1 MSEHKI
7 VNNNSNDYELWDSFR
22 EGNDKAFSEI
32 FNKHVQM
39 LFRYGV
45 KFISDE
51 EMVKD
56 AIQELFV
63 KLYHNRQ
70 NLGSTDNINLYLF
83 RALKNKLIDALYSQ
97 KDTVSL
103 SSTVLPFD
111 IANPEEPDMDDDWD
125 RIVQRSRLNKGLQ
138 ALTARQREA
147 IYLRYTMDMSLEE
160 ISSLLEM
167 NYQSVRNLIHRSVEK
182 LRKELVLNLALI
194 IYLVVN

>member
-7 VNNNSNDYELWDSFR
+7 VNNNSNDCELWDSFR

-56 AIQELFV
+56 TIQELFV

-103 SSTVLPFD
+103 SSTVLPFE
-111 IANPEEPDMDDDWD
+111 IANPEEPDTEDDWD
-125 RIVQRSRLNKGLQ
+125 RIVQKSRLNKGLQ

-147 IYLRYTMDMSLEE
+147 IYLRYTMDLSLEE

>member
-7 VNNNSNDYELWDSFR
+7 VNNNSNDCELWDSFR

-56 AIQELFV
+56 TIQELFV

-103 SSTVLPFD
+103 SSTVLPFE
-111 IANPEEPDMDDDWD
+111 IANPEEPDTEDDWD
-125 RIVQRSRLNKGLQ
+125 RIVQKFRLNKGLQ

-147 IYLRYTMDMSLEE
+147 IYLRYTMDLSLEE

>member
-1 MSEHKI
+1 MSEYKM
-7 VNNNSNDYELWDSFR
+7 VNNNSNDYELWESFR
-22 EGNDKAFSEI
+22 DGNDKAFSEI
-32 FNKHVQM
+32 FNRHVQM

-45 KFISDE
+45 KFITDE

-56 AIQELFV
+56 SIQELFV

-70 NLGSTDNINLYLF
+70 NLSSTDNIHLYLF
-83 RALKNKLIDALYSQ
+83 RALKNKLIDALYSR

-103 SSTVLPFD
+103 SSTVLPFE
-111 IANPEEPDMDDDWD
+111 IANPEEPDTEDDWD
-125 RIVQRSRLNKGLQ
+125 RIVQKSRLNKGLQ

-182 LRKELVLNLALI
+182 LRKELLLNLALV
-194 IYLVVN
+194 IYFVAN

>member
-1 MSEHKI
+1 MSEYKM
-7 VNNNSNDYELWDSFR
+7 VNNNSNDYELWESFR
-22 EGNDKAFSEI
+22 DGNDKAFSEI
-32 FNKHVQM
+32 FNRHVQM

-45 KFISDE
+45 KFITDE

-56 AIQELFV
+56 SIQELFV

-70 NLGSTDNINLYLF
+70 NLSSTDNIHFYLF
-83 RALKNKLIDALYSQ
+83 RALKNKLIDALYSR

-103 SSTVLPFD
+103 SSTVLPFE
-111 IANPEEPDMDDDWD
+111 IANPEEPDMEDDWD
-125 RIVQRSRLNKGLQ
+125 RIVQKSRLNKGLQ

-147 IYLRYTMDMSLEE
+147 IYLRYTMDLSLEE

-182 LRKELVLNLALI
+182 LRKELLLNLALV
-194 IYLVVN
+194 IYFVAN